1 MKKTLA
7 LLATSTA
14 LAAVIALPALSE
26 TRRPSEEKGVFAALF
41 GEDGEGLRLWF
52 VSDDDDEEKE
62 HGQSR
67 KDRDDDDDDDDDD
80 DGARGGMNPA
90 PAGTSAPPK
99 NGLFGSGAAPQVQVN

>member
-52 VSDDDDEEKE
+52 VSDDDDDEKE
-62 HGQSR
+62 RGHSR